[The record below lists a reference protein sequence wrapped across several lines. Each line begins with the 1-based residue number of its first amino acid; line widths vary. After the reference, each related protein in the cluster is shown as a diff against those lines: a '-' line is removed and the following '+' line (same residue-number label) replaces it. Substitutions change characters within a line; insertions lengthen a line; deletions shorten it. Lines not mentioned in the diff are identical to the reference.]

1 MKIIDKYVYNSLVL
15 PTVFGISI
23 FTFILMINA
32 LIEVME
38 KLFANDLPLLT
49 VLDYFLYIVL
59 TIFSMPYMQ
68 RTGKLIYS

>member
-59 TIFSMPYMQ
+59 TIFLMPYMQ
-68 RTGKLIYS
+68 QTNKLIYS